1 MSLEDTE
8 IKIGGTSFKGIYV
21 AIVLSL
27 ATSLG
32 GVFWSASSLYSR
44 LEAVEAV
51 SIPDVQ
57 PMQEEIQLIKQQ
69 LTDNDIATLSGKLAT
84 LGTNLATIM
93 DQQEKLLEI
102 KSDVSDLNIEIE
114 AMKGIVAKAE
124 VITEDSKELKKELK
138 VFTKEINDIWTAL
151 DDMMSNPLR

>member
-44 LEAVEAV
+44 LEAVEAR
-51 SIPDVQ
+51 SIPNVQ
-57 PMQEEIQLIKQQ
+57 PMREELELIKQQ
-69 LTDNDIATLSGKLAT
+69 LQDNEIRDLSAKLAA

-93 DQQEKLLEI
+93 DQQEKLLEL
-102 KSDVSDLNIEIE
+102 KSELSTLSKEIE
-114 AMKGIVAKAE
+114 AMKGTVAAAE
-124 VITEDSKELKKELK
+124 VITKDNEDIAERIQIL
-138 VFTKEINDIWTAL
+138 TKEAEDLWSAVQYL
-151 DDMMSNPLR
+151 SNPYR

>member
-44 LEAVEAV
+44 LEAVE
-51 SIPDVQ
+51 SITIPDVQ
-57 PMQEEIQLIKQQ
+57 PMQEELQLIKQQ
-69 LTDNDIATLSGKLAT
+69 WQDNEIGALSAKLAT

-93 DQQEKLLEI
+93 DQQEKLLEL
-102 KSDVSDLNIEIE
+102 KSELSTLSKEIE
-114 AMKGIVAKAE
+114 AMKGTVAAAE
-124 VITEDSKELKKELK
+124 ITTRDNEDIADRITVL
-138 VFTKEINDIWTAL
+138 TKEAEDLWEAISYL
-151 DDMMSNPLR
+151 SNPYR

>member
-44 LEAVEAV
+44 LEAVEAR
-51 SIPDVQ
+51 SIPNVQ
-57 PMQEEIQLIKQQ
+57 PMREELELIKQQ
-69 LTDNDIATLSGKLAT
+69 LQDNEISDLSAKLAA

-93 DQQEKLLEI
+93 DQQEKLLEL
-102 KSDVSDLNIEIE
+102 KSELSTLSKEIE
-114 AMKGIVAKAE
+114 AMKGTVAAAE
-124 VITEDSKELKKELK
+124 VITKDNEDIAERIQIL
-138 VFTKEINDIWTAL
+138 TKEAEDLWSAVQYL
-151 DDMMSNPLR
+151 SNPYR